1 MTLAMMLPFI
11 MSHAVPVITADW
23 LPNFILS
30 YLGSTVTPGEAGSQF
45 WALIYVFIIFTGV
58 SVAVMSMNWL
68 ERKALAHFQI
78 RLGPMRVGPHGLLQP
93 IADAIKLA
101 LKEDI
106 IPAEADQFVFW
117 IAPLIG
123 LLAAFTVYTV
133 IPFGPSQAVS
143 DMNIGILFMLGVSS
157 LGVLGVVVAGW
168 ASNSHYPLIGALR
181 SSAQMVS
188 YEVAMGLAVVS
199 AILMTSL
206 NEKGIG
212 TLSMIGIVRAQEQQ
226 GIWFIFKFFPL
237 GLIAF
242 IIFAIAMIAET
253 NRAPFDMAEAES
265 ELTAGYHTEYS
276 GLRWSLFMLAEYA
289 AMIAVSSI
297 AVTLWLGGWMRPFPR
312 ALHGPAWDF
321 IFSLFPALT
330 FLGLTS
336 IAFVGVVRM
345 PPHSFFKIQ
354 KIGLAAFA
362 GLLGFIALVLLILAI
377 AGRSADT
384 TIGSRLNESI
394 GYIYWFLL
402 KVAVFMYLFIWYR
415 ATWPRY
421 RFDQLMRVGWK
432 VLLPISLT
440 VLIITAIVGIC
451 FA

>member
-1 MTLAMMLPFI
+1 MPNFI
-11 MSHAVPVITADW
+11 MS
-23 LPNFILS
+23 
-30 YLGSTVTPGEAGSQF
+30 YLDSKEALTPGSAGSQF
-45 WALIYVFIIFTGV
+45 WALIYVLIIFAGV
-58 SVAVMSMNWL
+58 SVAVIAMNWI
-68 ERKALAHFQI
+68 ERKLLAHFQV

-93 IADAIKLA
+93 IADAVKLMI
-101 LKEDI
+101 KEDI
-106 IPAEADQFVFW
+106 IPAEADQLVFW
-117 IAPLIG
+117 FAPMIG

-157 LGVLGVVVAGW
+157 LGVLGIVVAGW

-206 NEKGIG
+206 NASGTG
-212 TLSMIGIVRAQEQQ
+212 TLSMIGIVQAQQQQ
-226 GIWFIFKFFPL
+226 GVWFIFKFFPL

-242 IIFAIAMIAET
+242 AIFAIAMVAET
-253 NRAPFDMAEAES
+253 NRAPFDLAEAES

-297 AVTLWLGGWMRPFPR
+297 AVTLWLGGWMRPFPNL
-312 ALHGPAWDF
+312 LHAPAWDF
-321 IFSLFPALT
+321 IFSLFPGLT
-330 FLGLTS
+330 FLALAA
-336 IAFVGVVRM
+336 IALIGVARM
-345 PPHSFFKIQ
+345 PAHSFFRIQ
-354 KIGLAAFA
+354 RIGLAVFA
-362 GLLGFIALVLLILAI
+362 ALLGFVALLLLVIAV
-377 AGRSADT
+377 AGRSADMSVAARFNDG
-384 TIGSRLNESI
+384 IDHV
-394 GYIYWFLL
+394 YWFVL

-421 RFDQLMRVGWK
+421 RFDQLMKIGWK
-432 VLLPISLT
+432 VMLPISLG
-440 VLIITAIVGIC
+440 VLIVTAIVGMI
-451 FA
+451 FS

>member
-1 MTLAMMLPFI
+1 M
-11 MSHAVPVITADW
+11 
-23 LPNFILS
+23 PNFITS
-30 YLGSTVTPGEAGSQF
+30 YFGSTLTPGAAGNQF
-45 WALIYVFIIFTGV
+45 WALVYVFVIFTGV
-58 SVAVMSMNWL
+58 SVAVMAMNWL

-106 IPAEADQFVFW
+106 IPAEADQFIFW
-117 IAPLIG
+117 VAPLIG

-133 IPFGPSQAVS
+133 IPFGPSEAVS

-157 LGVLGVVVAGW
+157 IGVLGIVVAGW

-199 AILMTSL
+199 AVLMTSM
-206 NEKGIG
+206 NEKGTG
-212 TLSMIGIVRAQEQQ
+212 TLSMIGIVQAQQQ
-226 GIWFIFKFFPL
+226 QRIWFIFKFFPL
-237 GLIAF
+237 GFIAF
-242 IIFAIAMIAET
+242 AIFAIAMIAET

-297 AVTLWLGGWMRPFPR
+297 AITVWLGGWMRPFPNLLR
-312 ALHGPAWDF
+312 APAWGF
-321 IFSLFPALT
+321 IFSLFPGLT
-330 FLGLTS
+330 FAGLAA
-336 IAFVGVVRM
+336 IAVIGTIRM
-345 PPHSFFKIQ
+345 PSHSFFKVQ
-354 KIGLAAFA
+354 RMGLAGFAAVLGLIAF
-362 GLLGFIALVLLILAI
+362 LLLVLAV
-377 AGRSADT
+377 AGRSPDASVAARFNA
-384 TIGSRLNESI
+384 GI
-394 GYIYWFLL
+394 GYVYWFVL
-402 KVAVFMYLFIWYR
+402 KIAVFMYLFIWYR

-432 VLLPISLT
+432 VLLPISLG
-440 VLIITAIVGIC
+440 VLILTAIAGVVVS
-451 FA
+451 

>member
-1 MTLAMMLPFI
+1 M
-11 MSHAVPVITADW
+11 
-23 LPNFILS
+23 PNFIMS
-30 YLGSTVTPGEAGSQF
+30 YLGSTVTPGEAGNQF
-45 WALIYVFIIFTGV
+45 WALMYVLIIFAGV
-58 SVAVMSMNWL
+58 SVAVIAMNWI
-68 ERKALAHFQI
+68 ERKALAHFQV

-93 IADAIKLA
+93 FADALKLM

-117 IAPLIG
+117 VAPLIG

-157 LGVLGVVVAGW
+157 LGVLGIVVAGW

-212 TLSMIGIVRAQEQQ
+212 TLSMIGIVQAQQQQ
-226 GIWFIFKFFPL
+226 GVWFIFKFFPL

-242 IIFAIAMIAET
+242 VIFAIAMIAET

-297 AVTLWLGGWMRPFPR
+297 AVTLWVGGWMRPFPNLLN
-312 ALHGPAWDF
+312 APAWDF
-321 IFSLFPALT
+321 VFSLFPGLT
-330 FLGLTS
+330 FLGLAA
-336 IAFVGVVRM
+336 IAFVGVARM
-345 PPHSFFKIQ
+345 PAHSFFKIQ
-354 KIGLAAFA
+354 RIGLAVFA
-362 GLLGFIALVLLILAI
+362 ALLGFIALLLLVIAV
-377 AGRSADT
+377 AGRSAD
-384 TIGSRLNESI
+384 GRLLARFSEGI
-394 GYIYWFLL
+394 AYVYWFVL

-421 RFDQLMRVGWK
+421 RFDQLMKIGWK
-432 VLLPISLT
+432 VMLPISLG
-440 VLIITAIVGIC
+440 VLVVTAIVGVIVS
-451 FA
+451 

>member
-1 MTLAMMLPFI
+1 M
-11 MSHAVPVITADW
+11 
-23 LPNFILS
+23 PNFIMS
-30 YLGSTVTPGEAGSQF
+30 YLGSTVTPGEAGNQF
-45 WALIYVFIIFTGV
+45 WALMYVLIIFAGV
-58 SVAVMSMNWL
+58 SVAVICMNWI

-78 RLGPMRVGPHGLLQP
+78 RLGPMRVGPHGLMQP
-93 IADAIKLA
+93 FADALKLM

-117 IAPLIG
+117 VAPLIG

-157 LGVLGVVVAGW
+157 LGVLGIVVAGW
-168 ASNSHYPLIGALR
+168 ASNSHYPLMGALR

-199 AILMTSL
+199 AVLMTSM
-206 NEKGIG
+206 NATGTG
-212 TLSMIGIVRAQEQQ
+212 TLSMIGIVQAQQEQHS
-226 GIWFIFKFFPL
+226 WFIFKFFPL

-242 IIFAIAMIAET
+242 VIFAIAMVAEV
-253 NRAPFDMAEAES
+253 NRAPFDLAEAES
-265 ELTAGYHTEYS
+265 ELTAGFHTEYS

-297 AVTLWLGGWMRPFPR
+297 AVTLWLGGWLRPFPNL
-312 ALHGPAWDF
+312 LHAQAWDF
-321 IFSLFPALT
+321 IFSLFPGLT
-330 FLGLTS
+330 FGGLAA
-336 IAFVGVVRM
+336 IAVIGTARM
-345 PPHSFFKIQ
+345 PGHSFFKIQ
-354 KIGLAAFA
+354 RIGLGVFAA
-362 GLLGFIALVLLILAI
+362 LLSFIALFLLLIAV
-377 AGRSADT
+377 AGRSSDARLL
-384 TIGSRLNESI
+384 SRFNEGI
-394 GYIYWFLL
+394 GYVYWFML

-432 VLLPISLT
+432 VLLPISLG
-440 VLIITAIVGIC
+440 VLVLTAIVGVIVS
-451 FA
+451 